1 MKKIFIGLAVVAGT
15 VATIVCNEKFNW
27 GLGKKVTNGYDRAKD
42 GIAKAFSKAATET
55 TAEPKEFISGSSSA
69 SLGDLFKGLK
79 LDLEAEEAA
88 AEEAPKKKTTR
99 KKKTEDAE

>member
-55 TAEPKEFISGSSSA
+55 TENTNSETKVDAKVDHA
-69 SLGDLFKGLK
+69 S
-79 LDLEAEEAA
+79 
-88 AEEAPKKKTTR
+88 
-99 KKKTEDAE
+99 